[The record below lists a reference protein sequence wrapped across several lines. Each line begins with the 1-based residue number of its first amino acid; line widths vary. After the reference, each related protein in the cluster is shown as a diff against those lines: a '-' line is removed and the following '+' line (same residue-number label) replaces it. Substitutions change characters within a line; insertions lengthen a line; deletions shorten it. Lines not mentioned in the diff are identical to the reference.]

1 MNSSSIRMAR
11 FQQRTFWFSLILSLF
26 TKWLD
31 WSSDENQKNG
41 IMSKCTRSTNSP
53 KLTWKGDIRRK
64 NLVKTTTHIS
74 VMHPF
79 LPYFRTN
86 NCIGQRKNQSQ
97 THDENSTKTWLIY
110 SKINYGFKMK
120 LFAGQTVCN
129 PPILVKLHS
138 NYFLIKF
145 NY

>member
-41 IMSKCTRSTNSP
+41 MMSKCTRSTNSP
-53 KLTWKGDIRRK
+53 KLTWKGDIKKEPSK
-64 NLVKTTTHIS
+64 NHNTHFS
-74 VMHPF
+74 YASFF
-79 LPYFRTN
+79 LFYFRAN
-86 NCIGQRKNQSQ
+86 NCIGQRKNQL
-97 THDENSTKTWLIY
+97 HTWWKLN
-110 SKINYGFKMK
+110 KNMINIFKNQLWFQK
-120 LFAGQTVCN
+120 WHFSPGD